1 MKFTKKRI
9 WSWLVYLFIFVVT
22 LELSPYILSGF
33 ILDQSFS
40 RKKIR
45 KELAEDKTETQQ
57 EDPTNNQQAKNQY
70 LGNHILHP
78 YLGFVGV
85 EQEGFNEF
93 HFPGISPITKKSDND
108 LNVVLMGGSVAR
120 ELYVNS
126 GERIRQKLGSSDKY
140 KNKNIKLVVLALSGF
155 KQPQQLLA
163 LNYFMAL
170 GAGYD
175 IVVNLD
181 GFNEVVLP
189 YADNLP
195 FHVFPSYPRHW
206 NIYSRKKLDS
216 RSTLLLGKQAVV
228 KDKRNNYKRSF
239 SNSTLNYSNFALFI
253 WKVIDNNF
261 RNKIFEQ
268 EAEFRQMITNNPSD
282 YQSTGIYTNIN
293 DTASFFD
300 DQAELWKNCSQQI
313 AFLSE
318 KTSFEYYHFLQPN
331 QYVDGSKEF
340 TKEELDIAIETG
352 PFPYRDAAQMGYPL
366 LVEKGR
372 QLTENGVD
380 FTDLTQI
387 FKNET
392 KTVYSDKCCHFN
404 QQGYDQIADRIT
416 EKILE

>member
-404 QQGYDQIADRIT
+404 QLGYNQIADRIT